1 MVILQMCEGN
11 DLTMESTAINFEF
24 ERQTTR
30 KNTEVARW
38 IFESLKPLRT
48 ACMENEYDFMAYLI
62 EMTEVEAFRLMR
74 EDRSIS

>member
-1 MVILQMCEGN
+1 
-11 DLTMESTAINFEF
+11 MESNALNFEINS
-24 ERQTTR
+24 QSTR
-30 KNTEVARW
+30 KNTEVAKW

-74 EDRSIS
+74 EDRTIS